1 MECFV
6 LLGGGLWGPSSSS
19 SEVDPGGA
27 SRFLGAGPPV
37 EVLAVDFVRAIAVKR
52 QEIHAC
58 VDRRNQSDAYIR
70 AELFRIPDF
79 SHNTIMHT
87 KKRAYL
93 IHFLLKYL
101 DFNDGLRLVPVYR
114 ELAHCHRKIPLSGPQ
129 EKTLGTL
136 QDLPAVVWPTSGP
149 SIPGT
154 RPLSPQ
160 NCLNWHPSKRT
171 PQDLP
176 AVVWPASGSSM
187 PGTRPLS
194 PQNCLNW
201 PPSKRTLQDLPAVV
215 WPASGLA
222 KIYRR
227 LGRTKPADIEHFEN
241 TIIDEILMSARGVKT
256 VEKAFAD
263 FLANA
268 GEIHFEEESATW
280 FDLALLNDSVEI
292 DKVCRIVLREYPL
305 ISAVDSEGDL
315 ASVLNRFFKQNEENG
330 CLEPGQ
336 LSQENNKT
344 PEIEDFE
351 ANSRRDVPNWADFE
365 RVATSSD
372 PVPPML
378 DKATNDYMDELSF
391 DNSHIWQT
399 PAVIQAFRDVAPPTF
414 LTITIDPSMICSDI
428 DTTSDS
434 TGAVKNLDLET
445 ANIPH
450 TDSNLRKFPSEL
462 SASLNTVPIQLGKRN
477 QPPVDY
483 SGSSGSALPLNTEPV
498 ELGKRNRPPVD
509 YSGNSGPES
518 RKRRRNPVQKPQ
530 GSTISEEDKT
540 EGPDSEQRNDISN
553 LIIDLTGDD
562 VGLKM
567 LPVHL
572 NLTTNSQDLW
582 CTEVAAFQEQS
593 KELPSRDTK
602 GHKNHWFH

>member
-1 MECFV
+1 
-6 LLGGGLWGPSSSS
+6 
-19 SEVDPGGA
+19 
-27 SRFLGAGPPV
+27 
-37 EVLAVDFVRAIAVKR
+37 
-52 QEIHAC
+52 
-58 VDRRNQSDAYIR
+58 
-70 AELFRIPDF
+70 
-79 SHNTIMHT
+79 
-87 KKRAYL
+87 
-93 IHFLLKYL
+93 
-101 DFNDGLRLVPVYR
+101 
-114 ELAHCHRKIPLSGPQ
+114 
-129 EKTLGTL
+129 
-136 QDLPAVVWPTSGP
+136 
-149 SIPGT
+149 
-154 RPLSPQ
+154 
-160 NCLNWHPSKRT
+160 
-171 PQDLP
+171 
-176 AVVWPASGSSM
+176 
-187 PGTRPLS
+187 
-194 PQNCLNW
+194 
-201 PPSKRTLQDLPAVV
+201 
-215 WPASGLA
+215 
-222 KIYRR
+222 
-227 LGRTKPADIEHFEN
+227 
-241 TIIDEILMSARGVKT
+241 
-256 VEKAFAD
+256 
-263 FLANA
+263 
-268 GEIHFEEESATW
+268 
-280 FDLALLNDSVEI
+280 
-292 DKVCRIVLREYPL
+292 
-305 ISAVDSEGDL
+305 
-315 ASVLNRFFKQNEENG
+315 
-330 CLEPGQ
+330 
-336 LSQENNKT
+336 
-344 PEIEDFE
+344 
-351 ANSRRDVPNWADFE
+351 
-365 RVATSSD
+365 
-372 PVPPML
+372 
-378 DKATNDYMDELSF
+378 MDELSF

-434 TGAVKNLDLET
+434 TGAVKNPDLET

-602 GHKNHWFH
+602 GILIICYRAQKSLVPLNYIYKAFCISVSFNIRFITELTLRPDCPPSDSKT